1 MKLRRNDPCPCG
13 SGSVYKLCC
22 RNKPKEKRDQ
32 PKSYRQEYQLPFMS
46 QLDRMDLLKTF
57 AGLSIIPE
65 NHGKYI
71 RLEELIVYA
80 LLQNNSGTKHTESVT
95 IKKIVDRNFSSHHM
109 EDVCVNTFTDLIT
122 FYGGDYITFPGIA
135 ENSQEKLKNLLSAVF
150 LDPKQNIPDWVK
162 DNVRMSSLL
171 MLGISDLIAKRLNYS
186 RYAEGK
192 NTQSRLFVP
201 DQDKLEELKTAV
213 TITNAQMYELVR
225 EKRIDPEV
233 IELFT
238 VDPEKEIGEHSFDPY
253 SNAILYKPLLKTSEG
268 YIVLSP
274 STISL
279 SLTAFIWTMAKE
291 NNCMAVVNEAYHFLS
306 WHNLQLQLRNMG
318 FNYIEV
324 EDLQNEADRRS
335 GFYQFDTDKVA
346 YIRYLGDNG
355 QNYLVMGEGGNGS
368 SSFGKDDDGKQA
380 ISDFKNLPEFKDYKV
395 LSITLLSVIGE
406 VLMYSIRKNGADRV
420 LAMPVQELSII
431 SELGKA
437 DAIDLW
443 KFTMARDRLMSSAPS
458 FFSISF
464 LDLFILYKKNSD
476 SFYLSDDTSAIVPV
490 IEPGYAQEWFL
501 ESKIKSD
508 KHSMMQSLGGRM
520 KFVEVQK
527 KDSFMPVYYSMH
539 DVASGVPKFGVGGFE
554 QPIWVMPDGML
565 SVASQGLKIIYM
577 QVSEGIAYWLWQI
590 QDGIKEVLSQLG
602 NTPLEL
608 IFAFDKVEEFDVISR
623 DYSRVEDLPSFFK
636 VDAEKDKIRII
647 IPAEILPFLYGMD
660 NEGERVLVE
669 QMIFGFNEVLKLNG
683 CQEITQE
690 VIDNIMESDVPLGM
704 KKKFYLLDTS
714 DNFLIDPRNLGRHR
728 YIQDYDTGRVS
739 DQITTLLGTDCP
751 AIGKIEEKAEREE
764 LSRKISDECLKGHLR
779 DRLKEL
785 DSAELLKRL
794 LGLNESLIKKREMLR
809 IQTPTRI
816 ACFVSVEQQIADVY
830 ENLVDINRTTIAVR
844 CLIEHVTAEQDTGT
858 RAPSTTDID
867 ELIGI
872 MDQIISWGSVHDYIL
887 YDLFD
892 IEMGILPS
900 GRIGTTKKMVSDVF
914 DPYYKSKTTENVQ
927 DAVQAFNQVFPQRNT
942 EAGGDVP
949 ENLDNAFMTDYGVS
963 FSRICVFSDSLA
975 DIGFRQS
982 NAYGSLPLDEL
993 RDEVNKVAVDKFSE
1007 EEFQSVVSYL
1017 SLVHRGKVENVD
1029 EDAGYDA
1036 VDIMPCRF
1044 NRMLSLLRKPI
1055 VILGDVE
1062 NPKRIALWGPRQ
1074 ILDSKKYLADQ
1085 CLSDRIRVPKDCK
1098 EIKKVTGGFADARG
1112 KKLVQAIVDAIDPA
1126 GLMIDQEVPI
1136 SPKRQLKHTK
1146 DLGDV
1151 DVLIIDQ
1158 AAKMIY
1164 SLESKSMSP
1173 SRNIKEMVSEVS
1185 KLFGGSK
1192 KGWIDKHLERHDW
1205 LENNKDQLGAKYGI
1219 DLSDFGVKSYF
1230 VTDEDMLTPHL
1241 KKMTLPLP
1249 FITRYDLEKH
1259 GYNAIKV

>member
-13 SGSVYKLCC
+13 SGSAYKFCC
-22 RNKPKEKRDQ
+22 RNKPKEKRDK
-32 PKSYRQEYQLPFMS
+32 PKSNSQEYQIPFMS

-57 AGLSIIPE
+57 AGLSVIPE

-71 RLEELIVYA
+71 RLEELMVYT
-80 LLQNNSGTKHTESVT
+80 LLQEESGTKHTESIT
-95 IKKIVDRNFSSHHM
+95 IKKFVDRNFSSHHM

-122 FYGGDYITFPGIA
+122 FYGGDYITFPGLA
-135 ENSQEKLKNLLSAVF
+135 ESSQEKLKNLLSAVF
-150 LDPKQNIPDWVK
+150 LDPKKNIPDWVK
-162 DNVRMSSLL
+162 GNVRMSSLL

-192 NTQSRLFVP
+192 NTQSQLFVP
-201 DQDKLEELKTAV
+201 DQGKLEELKKAV
-213 TITNAQMYELVR
+213 TITSAEMDEFLR
-225 EKRIDPEV
+225 EKEIDPEV
-233 IELFT
+233 LKLFT

-274 STISL
+274 STISM

-291 NNCMAVVNEAYHFLS
+291 NSCMHVVNEAYHFLS

-318 FNYIEV
+318 FNHIEV
-324 EDLQNEADRRS
+324 GEFQNVEDSRS
-335 GFYQFDTDKVA
+335 GFYKFDTDKVA

-355 QNYLVMGEGGNGS
+355 ENYQVMGEGVNGS
-368 SSFGKDDDGKQA
+368 SPFGNDDDGKQA

-395 LSITLLSVIGE
+395 LSITLLSVIDE
-406 VLMYSIRKNGADRV
+406 FAMYSIRENGAERV
-420 LAMPVQELSII
+420 LAMPLHELSII

-443 KFTMARDRLMSSAPS
+443 KFTMARDRLKRTAPS

-476 SFYLSDDTSAIVPV
+476 SFYLSDDTPTIVPV
-490 IEPGYAQEWFL
+490 IETGYAQEWYL

-508 KHSMMQSLGGRM
+508 KHSMMQNFGGRM

-527 KDSFMPVYYSMH
+527 KDSFMPLYFSLR
-539 DVASGVPKFGVGGFE
+539 DVASGIPKFGVGGFE
-554 QPIWVMPDGML
+554 QPIWVMPDGMPSEA
-565 SVASQGLKIIYM
+565 SVGLKSMYL

-590 QDGIKEVLSQLG
+590 QDGIKEALSQLG
-602 NTPLEL
+602 NAPLEV
-608 IFAFDKVEEFDVISR
+608 IFAFDKVEEFDVIRR
-623 DYSRVEDLPSFFK
+623 DYTRVEDLPSFFK
-636 VDAEKDKIRII
+636 VHVVKDKIRVI
-647 IPAEILPFLYGMD
+647 IPTEILPFLYGVD
-660 NEGERVLVE
+660 NEGERVLVR
-669 QMIFGFNEVLKLNG
+669 QMISGFNEVLKLNG
-683 CQEITQE
+683 CQELTQT
-690 VIDNIMESDVPLGM
+690 VIDHIIESDVPLGM

-714 DNFLIDPRNLGRHR
+714 DNFLIDPRNLEKHR
-728 YIQDYDTGRVS
+728 YIQDYDTGKVS

-751 AIGKIEEKAEREE
+751 AIGDIEEKSDREE
-764 LSRKISDECLKGHLR
+764 LSRKISEECLKGHLR

-785 DSAELLKRL
+785 DGLELLKRL

-816 ACFVSVEQQIADVY
+816 ACFVSIDQQITDVY

-844 CLIEHVTAEQDTGT
+844 CLIEHVTAEQDTGA
-858 RAPSTTDID
+858 RVPSTTDID

-872 MDQIISWGSVHDYIL
+872 MDQIVSWGSIHDYIL

-900 GRIGTTKKMVSDVF
+900 GRVGTTKKMVSDVF
-914 DPYYKSKTTENVQ
+914 DPYYKSKTTENVV
-927 DAVQAFNQVFPQRNT
+927 DAVQAFHQVFPKNIT
-942 EAGGDVP
+942 EEGGDVP
-949 ENLDNAFMTDYGVS
+949 ENLDNAFIADYGVS
-963 FSRICVFSDSLA
+963 FSRICAFSDSLA
-975 DIGFRQS
+975 DIGFGQS
-982 NAYGSLPLDEL
+982 TAYGSLPLDEL
-993 RDEVNKVAVDKFSE
+993 REEINKVAVDQFSDT
-1007 EEFQSVVSYL
+1007 EFENVVSYL
-1017 SLVHRGKVENVD
+1017 SLVNRGTVENVD

-1036 VDIMPCRF
+1036 IDIMPCRF
-1044 NRMLSLLRKPI
+1044 NRMLSLLRKPLI
-1055 VILGDVE
+1055 IFDEGED
-1062 NPKRIALWGPRQ
+1062 PKRIAVWGPRQ

-1085 CLSDRIRVPKDCK
+1085 CLSDRIRVPKACK
-1098 EIKKVTGGFADARG
+1098 EIKKVTGSFADARG
-1112 KKLVQAIVDAIDPA
+1112 KKLVQAIVDAIDPT

-1158 AAKMIY
+1158 ETKMIY